1 MSTKDLQKKLL
12 TNIETGLQELELPV
26 EPLTLYEP
34 YRYALSVGGKRIRPM
49 LTLLANGLC
58 GGEPEE
64 ALPAALAVEILHN
77 FTLVHDDIMDS
88 AETRRGE
95 PSVFNKW
102 DENTAILSG
111 DVMFADAYRRLNY
124 YGHSDNFTKEE
135 YVAIHDT
142 FSKAIITVCE
152 GQALDMEF
160 VDRKDVKHVEY
171 VQMIAGKTAA
181 LLSGALEMGAI
192 SAHTTSEQRKELSE
206 LGYEMGI
213 AFQIQDDLLDATADP
228 KKFGKRPGGD
238 IFEGKKTYLTILAL
252 ERANSNQSAFIQNTL
267 DDTSP
272 NPEDV
277 DRVLLLMKELEVLND
292 VADEI
297 QEHYKKA
304 FDLLNKFT
312 TSEYQQELENLLIFL
327 QNRDH

>member
-1 MSTKDLQKKLL
+1 VSTTNLQKTIL
-12 TNIETGLQELELPV
+12 TKIETGLQELELPV
-26 EPLTLYEP
+26 KPLTLYEP

-49 LTLLANGLC
+49 LTMLANGLC
-58 GGEPEE
+58 GGEMDE
-64 ALPAALAVEILHN
+64 ALSAALAIEILHN

-102 DENTAILSG
+102 DENTAILTG
-111 DVMFADAYRRLNY
+111 DVMFADAYRRLSY
-124 YGHSDNFTKEE
+124 YGHSDKFSKEE
-135 YVAIHDT
+135 YAAIHDV

-160 VDRKDVKHVEY
+160 VDRNDVKHEEY
-171 VQMIAGKTAA
+171 IQMIAGKTAA

-192 SAHTTSEQRKELSE
+192 SAHTSSKKRTELSE

-252 ERANSNQSAFIQNTL
+252 ERANGEQSAFIQNTL
-267 DDTSP
+267 DDASP
-272 NPEDV
+272 DPEDV
-277 DRVLLLMKELEVLND
+277 DRVLSIMKDLNVLRD

-304 FDLLNKFT
+304 FDLLSKFT
-312 TSEYQQELENLLIFL
+312 TSEYQQELEKLLIFL